1 MRQSLR
7 LAFRQF
13 TQHRAFA
20 LVTVLILGL
29 GVGASA
35 AVYSIVDGVLLEPL
49 PYAEPDRLITWWD
62 TNVEQNLRREPLSPV
77 NFMDFR
83 DLEVFDDAA
92 AWWRP
97 VVNLTD
103 PGLDPLRVSTIE
115 TGANLFGVL
124 GVHPQLGPGFAA
136 DGPMF
141 SPDLQAVISS
151 RLWRTRYDADPDII
165 GKVLQFNA
173 TPYTVV
179 GVMPDGFQFPDDVDV
194 WQRSRWDFTQHS
206 RNAHFME
213 AVARLAPDVMF
224 EEADAAMTGLAQ
236 RLENDF
242 PQTNAGWG
250 VRPLV
255 LLHDQLG
262 YYRPALFV
270 LFGAVGLLMVIACL
284 NVASLL
290 LTRALSREREM
301 AVRTALGAS
310 PRHLVVQL
318 MAEAALNA
326 RVLGFAL
333 AIAVATTLIFGLMPA
348 LVVVRRSLSADLK
361 AGERGSSRASRFVYR
376 AFVTGEVA
384 LAAALLVSSG
394 LLVRTVMHMMD
405 VPTGVG
411 APEVVTASVQLSGP
425 AFSDSS
431 QATGWIAAATMYGQM
446 LDRLREQPG
455 IDVAGAANFLPLEP
469 GWRVP
474 FVIEG
479 EPPPPPDDAPF
490 VQYQTVMDGFFESI
504 GATLVSGR
512 FFTSRDDA
520 NRPGAIVVNEAFA
533 RRFLADRDPLR
544 TVLLSQAARIGPLG
558 ASIMPDN
565 RFEIVGVVA
574 DVRNVP
580 LGQPTEPTMYFSGRQ
595 YPYLAMFLTARGR
608 DLPTVVSS
616 MRAAV
621 AEVAPGIPL
630 TDVSTWA
637 DRFRAR
643 AAEPRLLMTLLVFFG
658 ALAGL
663 LAALG
668 VYGLFAW
675 MVALKQRE
683 LAIRIT
689 LGARPSGIGMLVLRQ
704 GAMLIGLGLVVGL
717 AIVQLA
723 SGPLTTVLFEAT
735 PRDVGPTVV
744 AAAILLVATLIACLP
759 PAWRAM
765 RVDPIEGLRVE

>member
-1 MRQSLR
+1 MAKPRWRDLIRQRADSTGAPDLPIHAIDELATHLEDIYTTARARGLSDREAADLATTALDESRLADLNGPSRRRQPHVTGRLGLARTSPLRSLSMRQSLR
-7 LAFRQF
+7 LAIRQF

-20 LVTVLILGL
+20 LVTVLVLGL
-29 GVGASA
+29 GVGTSS

-49 PYAEPDRLITWWD
+49 PYTEPDRLITWWD
-62 TNVEQNLRREPLSPV
+62 TNVEQGLSREPLSPV

-92 AWWRP
+92 GWWRP

-115 TGANLFGVL
+115 TGANLFGLL

-141 SPDLQAVISS
+141 SSDLQAVISG
-151 RLWRTRYDADPDII
+151 RLWQTRYESDPDII
-165 GKVLQFNA
+165 GKVLHFNA
-173 TPYTVV
+173 TPYTIV

-206 RNAHFME
+206 RAAHFME
-213 AVARLAPDVMF
+213 AVARLAPDVTF
-224 EEADAAMTGLAQ
+224 EDADAAMTGLAQ

-242 PQTNAGWG
+242 SQTNAGWS
-250 VRPLV
+250 VRPLL

-270 LFGAVGLLMVIACL
+270 LFGAVGLLMMIACL

-310 PRHLVVQL
+310 PRHLIVQL
-318 MAEAALNA
+318 MAEALVLSLAGAAVGILAAAVALPLIAAVTPLEIPRLAEVALNL

-361 AGERGSSRASRFVYR
+361 AGERGSSRGSRFIYR
-376 AFVTGEVA
+376 ALVTGEVA
-384 LAAALLVSSG
+384 LAAALLISSG
-394 LLVRTVMHMMD
+394 LLVRTVSHMMD

-425 AFSDSS
+425 AFNDSS
-431 QATGWIAAATMYGQM
+431 QASTWTGAATTYGQII
-446 LDRLREQPG
+446 DRLGEQPG
-455 IDVAGAANFLPLEP
+455 IDVAGGANFLPLEP

-479 EPPPPPDDAPF
+479 EPPPPPDDAPQ

-512 FFTSRDDA
+512 FFTSRDDVDM
-520 NRPGAIVVNEAFA
+520 PGALVVNETFA

-544 TVLLSQAARIGPLG
+544 TVLLS
-558 ASIMPDN
+558 
-565 RFEIVGVVA
+565 
-574 DVRNVP
+574 
-580 LGQPTEPTMYFSGRQ
+580 
-595 YPYLAMFLTARGR
+595 
-608 DLPTVVSS
+608 
-616 MRAAV
+616 
-621 AEVAPGIPL
+621 
-630 TDVSTWA
+630 
-637 DRFRAR
+637 
-643 AAEPRLLMTLLVFFG
+643 
-658 ALAGL
+658 
-663 LAALG
+663 
-668 VYGLFAW
+668 
-675 MVALKQRE
+675 
-683 LAIRIT
+683 
-689 LGARPSGIGMLVLRQ
+689 
-704 GAMLIGLGLVVGL
+704 
-717 AIVQLA
+717 
-723 SGPLTTVLFEAT
+723 
-735 PRDVGPTVV
+735 
-744 AAAILLVATLIACLP
+744 
-759 PAWRAM
+759 
-765 RVDPIEGLRVE
+765 